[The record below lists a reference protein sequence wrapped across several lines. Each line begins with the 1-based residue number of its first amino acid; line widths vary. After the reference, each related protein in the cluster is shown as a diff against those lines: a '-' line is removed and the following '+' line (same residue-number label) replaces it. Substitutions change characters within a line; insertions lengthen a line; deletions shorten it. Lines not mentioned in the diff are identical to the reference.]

1 MILSFSSV
9 PVPDE
14 DEFALFGHTKDRIFT
29 DFDEIRQEIVAETD
43 RLGGRK
49 VRRDEKFENFFRNV
63 FSF

>member
-1 MILSFSSV
+1 M
-9 PVPDE
+9 PDE

-49 VRRDEKFENFFRNV
+49 VRRSENSKMFLKMFRFRTSPKNRLR
-63 FSF
+63 